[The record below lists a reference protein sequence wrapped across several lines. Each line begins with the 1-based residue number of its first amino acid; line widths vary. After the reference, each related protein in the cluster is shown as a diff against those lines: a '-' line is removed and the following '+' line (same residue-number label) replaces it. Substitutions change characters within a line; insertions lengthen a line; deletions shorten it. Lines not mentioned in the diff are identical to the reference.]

1 MKKKFWIPIAGAA
14 LAAVLFVPLPSGTY
28 KDGGTREYT
37 ALTYK
42 VVDWNRLMGDTV
54 YDQTKFYAFPNNF
67 KDIDTLWESER
78 ENVEYSFV
86 GTVIAVDGTFVTVEP
101 EPGEREL
108 QRSSTVSFDTGNLAN
123 IGVKVGD
130 VVEVFYD
137 GKKEKLDPA
146 EIIAI
151 RWQLSDPLRECAFT
165 ERWIDPGVAVKCDD
179 NTYKQIKITKIYSNC
194 FFATPVVPLI
204 ECEIKL
210 NGTLSDEWCVGDR
223 VACTYENAY
232 RDKEHNRVEAD
243 LLAVEMSDRED
254 RESNELICAKPV
266 IYLYPERET
275 EVSVNLTLDGRLTC
289 TYPVYE
295 DGWTVTAQPDGTLTD
310 AKGQA
315 YNYLYW
321 EGETDAQY
329 DLSKGFCVK
338 GEDTAAFLEEALE
351 KLGLTR
357 REANEFIVYW
367 LPLMEQNPY
376 NIISFQTDVYTEAA
390 KLAVNPTPDTLICV
404 FMAWKESDVYIE
416 LPEQELTALERNG
429 FTVVEWGG
437 TEVRSTCHY

>member
-1 MKKKFWIPIAGAA
+1 MKKKFWIPIAGAV

-42 VVDWNRLMGDTV
+42 VVDWNRLVGDTV
-54 YDQTKFYAFPNNF
+54 YDKTKFYAFPNNF
-67 KDIDTLWESER
+67 KDIDTLWESEQR
-78 ENVEYSFV
+78 NVEYSFV
-86 GTVIAVDGTFVTVEP
+86 ATVIAVDGTFVTVEP

-108 QRSSTVSFDTGNLAN
+108 QRSSTVSFDTEKLAD
-123 IGVKVGD
+123 IGAQVGD

-146 EIIAI
+146 EIIAS
-151 RWQLSDPLRECAFT
+151 RWKLSDHLRECAFT
-165 ERWIDPGVAVKCDD
+165 ERWLDQGAAVKDED
-179 NTYKQIKITKIYSNC
+179 NRFQEIKITKIYSNC

-210 NGTLSDEWCVGDR
+210 NGALPEEWCVGDR

-243 LLAVEMSDRED
+243 LLTVEVSDWQPEPD
-254 RESNELICAKPV
+254 VCAKPV

-275 EVSVNLTLDGRLTC
+275 KVSVNLTLDGRLTC

-295 DGWTVTAQPDGTLTD
+295 NGWTVAAQPDGTLVD
-310 AKGQA
+310 AKGRV

-321 EGETDAQY
+321 EGETDARY

-367 LPLMEQNPY
+367 LPLMEPNPY

-390 KLAVNPTPDTLICV
+390 KLAVNPAPDALIRV
-404 FMAWKESDVYIE
+404 FMAWKESDVYVG
-416 LPEQELTALERNG
+416 LPEQELTAPERSG

-437 TEVRSTCHY
+437 TEVK